1 MKALQRLVVTGHWA
15 AFIWLV
21 LMIVVLFWGLVI
33 ENKPLGKDG
42 LEIIIA
48 TFLPI
53 LAFTFVPWVFTGK
66 FIFGFGSVHCQN

>member
-21 LMIVVLFWGLVI
+21 FMIVGLFWELVI
-33 ENKPLGKDG
+33 ENEPFWKYG
-42 LEIIIA
+42 EEIIA

-53 LAFTFVPWVFTGK
+53 LAFTFVHFS
-66 FIFGFGSVHCQN
+66 IAS